1 MGEQIWNNRLIIE
14 EETRMD
20 MMYAFI
26 RDFT

>member
-1 MGEQIWNNRLIIE
+1 MGEQIWNNRLLIK

-26 RDFT
+26 RDFR